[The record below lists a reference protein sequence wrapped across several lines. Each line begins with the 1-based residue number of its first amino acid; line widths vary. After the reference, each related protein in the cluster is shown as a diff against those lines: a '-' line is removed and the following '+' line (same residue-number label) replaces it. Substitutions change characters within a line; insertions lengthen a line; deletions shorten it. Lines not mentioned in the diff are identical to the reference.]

1 MCWKTFVRRFEDS
14 IQSMCSGEMREASGL
29 RHSSGASPA
38 PLKLRLSHSSLALMR
53 DTKVLRKLFH
63 CPIIAVSILLAGCSS
78 HKPSVPL
85 AAQDPEPFVRIENTD
100 SNLIQLQIAVRE
112 FVPFRGRGP
121 TIWLTG
127 VSHIGDSNYYAALQQ
142 HLDAQTLV
150 LFEGISASSDRAADM
165 TVRKA
170 SRAKDTANSTKNSAS
185 DDVGGLQS
193 SLAASLGLV
202 FQLTAIDYQRSNFR
216 NCDLSIPE
224 LRQLLAQGEATSG
237 ASGAGESFEGVL
249 QLLQGGSF
257 FDSVLQVGLRFLGA
271 SPKLRALGRLALID
285 VIGEIQGDFSHL
297 HGMPPEM
304 QQLLEVL
311 LERRNQKVVS
321 ELKTELNLLGQQ
333 DNLAVFYGTGHMP
346 DLEKRLRQQL
356 NYRPVAEHWFTA
368 FSVDLVKAGVSES
381 ERQTVRNLIKLQLA
395 QFQPK

>member
-1 MCWKTFVRRFEDS
+1 
-14 IQSMCSGEMREASGL
+14 MR
-29 RHSSGASPA
+29 HN
-38 PLKLRLSHSSLALMR
+38 KAL
-53 DTKVLRKLFH
+53 TNSVH
-63 CPIIAVSILLAGCSS
+63 CSILAACVLSAGCSS
-78 HKPSVPL
+78 PKPGGPG
-85 AAQDPEPFVRIENTD
+85 AAKDPEPFVRVENTD

-112 FVPFRGRGP
+112 FVPARGHGP
-121 TIWLTG
+121 AIWLTG

-142 HLDAQTLV
+142 HLAAQTLV
-150 LFEGISASSDRAADM
+150 LFEGISASSERGADM
-165 TVRKA
+165 TVPKA
-170 SRAKDTANSTKNSAS
+170 SRTKDTASSTANSAS
-185 DDVGGLQS
+185 DDAGGLQS

-202 FQLTAIDYQRSNFR
+202 FQLTAIDYQQSNFR

-224 LRQLLAQGEATSG
+224 LRQLLAQSEATTG

-249 QLLQGGSF
+249 QLMQGGSF

-311 LERRNQKVVS
+311 LQRRNQKVVS
-321 ELKTELNLLGQQ
+321 ELEHDLSLLGKH
-333 DNLAVFYGTGHMP
+333 DSIAVFYGTGHMP
-346 DLEKRLRQQL
+346 DLEKRLAQQL
-356 NYRPVAEHWFTA
+356 HYRPVAEHWFTA
-368 FSVDLVKAGVSES
+368 FSVNLAKAGVSES

>member
-1 MCWKTFVRRFEDS
+1 
-14 IQSMCSGEMREASGL
+14 MR
-29 RHSSGASPA
+29 H
-38 PLKLRLSHSSLALMR
+38 
-53 DTKVLRKLFH
+53 TKVLTHLFH
-63 CPIIAVSILLAGCSS
+63 CSTLAVSVLWAGCSS
-78 HKPSVPL
+78 HKPGDRV

-100 SNLIQLQIAVRE
+100 SNLIQLQIAARE
-112 FVPFRGRGP
+112 FVPARGRGP

-127 VSHIGDSNYYAALQQ
+127 VSHIGDSNYYTSLQQ

-150 LFEGISASSDRAADM
+150 LFEGISASSERGADM
-165 TVRKA
+165 TVPKA
-170 SRAKDTANSTKNSAS
+170 SRAKSNASSTANSAS
-185 DDVGGLQS
+185 DDVGGIQS

-249 QLLQGGSF
+249 QLMQGGSF

-321 ELKTELNLLGQQ
+321 ELKTDLSLLGKH
-333 DNLAVFYGTGHMP
+333 DTIAVFYGTGHMP
-346 DLEKRLRQQL
+346 DLEKRLGQQL
-356 NYRPVAEHWFTA
+356 HYRSVAEHWFTA
-368 FSVDLVKAGVSES
+368 FSVNLAKAGVSES
-381 ERQTVRNLIKLQLA
+381 ERQSVRNLVKLQLA